1 MLENYEDILK
11 KFRDRVIK
19 QSRKNL
25 TSLKK
30 NASKSLYKSLDSSQQ
45 KNGNGYSV
53 TFEMLEYG
61 AFQDLGVSGKKKKY
75 NTPFSYKDKMPPA
88 SKLDKWT
95 IRRGIAPRDAKG
107 KFIPRKSVN
116 YLIAR
121 SIYIK
126 GIKPSLFF
134 TKPFEKAWSELPT
147 ELLEGLLKDTEIILK
162 DKLENL
168 RKI

>member
-1 MLENYEDILK
+1 MLENYEEILK

-45 KNGNGYSV
+45 KNGKGYSV